1 MDYGFDDNYIKYSSY
16 KYKLFSNCLRDTNND
31 YKSICNNMNIYFNVK
46 EEEALFKILELEG
59 YDIRQFTNYHFY
71 KNEMNKN
78 LSIEDKEK
86 KLKRLIQEASDN
98 IERWKGRKDVYQWAL
113 AVIREEYPFNLEG

>member
-1 MDYGFDDNYIKYSSY
+1 
-16 KYKLFSNCLRDTNND
+16 
-31 YKSICNNMNIYFNVK
+31 
-46 EEEALFKILELEG
+46 
-59 YDIRQFTNYHFY
+59 
-71 KNEMNKN
+71 MNKN

-98 IERWKGRKDVYQWAL
+98 IERWRGRKDAYQWAL